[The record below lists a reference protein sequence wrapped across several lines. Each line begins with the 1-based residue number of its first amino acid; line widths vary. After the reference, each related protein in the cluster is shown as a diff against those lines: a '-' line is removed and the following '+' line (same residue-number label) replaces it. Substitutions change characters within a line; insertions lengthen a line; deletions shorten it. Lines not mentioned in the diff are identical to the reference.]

1 MNTTPASRLA
11 FHIEYLRQGSKHR
24 MLAGSSIAIASYQA
38 FRLSMKAFIH
48 EIYVKG
54 TPAEKATIREG
65 LRKARADYEYFEVP
79 RG

>member
-24 MLAGSSIAIASYQA
+24 MLAGSSI
-38 FRLSMKAFIH
+38 SMKAFIH